1 MRSNLAP
8 MGMDEVRANC
18 PAAFQTEAH
27 PDRTEKYVHISTEP
41 VIAAMRAAG
50 YGVSRAQQTHSRAA
64 DARGFARH
72 LLSFRPLEGFSKPSV
87 GGAVPEVVLLNSH
100 DGNCAYRLHVGLY
113 RFVCENGLMTG
124 EHFESI
130 SVRHRGSPAF
140 TVVEESEKIFKEYV
154 PRLKEWV
161 ANAESTILTKRDQQ
175 NFAQEAAEIRFGK
188 GEPPFDPNLLLNV
201 RREADAGDNVW
212 SIYNRVQ
219 ENVMRGGIEFQNIN
233 GRRCVTKPIN
243 RVTKDV
249 IYNQKLWTAA
259 NDYMAQA
266 A

>member
-1 MRSNLAP
+1 
-8 MGMDEVRANC
+8 MGLEEVRGHC

-27 PDRTEKYVHISTEP
+27 PDRTDKYVHISTEP
-41 VIAAMRAAG
+41 VIQAMQAAG
-50 YGVSRAQQTHSRAA
+50 YGVSRAQQTRTRAA
-64 DARGFARH
+64 DKAGFARH

-100 DGNCAYRLHVGLY
+100 DGNCAYRLNVGLY
-113 RFVCENGLMTG
+113 RFVCENGLMMGDT
-124 EHFESI
+124 FESI
-130 SVRHRGSPAF
+130 SIRHRGSPAL

-161 ANAESTILTKRDQQ
+161 AEADGCILTPRDQLH
-175 NFAQEAAEIRFGK
+175 FAQDAMEVRFGK
-188 GEPPFDPNLLLNV
+188 GDAPFDPKELLHV
-201 RREADAGDNVW
+201 RREADKGDSLW
-212 SIYNRVQ
+212 SVYNRVQ
-219 ENVMRGGIEFQNIN
+219 ENAMRGGIEFQNAN
-233 GRRCVTKPIN
+233 GRKCVTKPIN

-259 NDYMAQA
+259 NDYLRVA